1 MADRIVHVVWA
12 KPRRRIGFGAGLVV
26 FIVAVV
32 LLASW
37 LSAAAPA
44 ARSVRHNTPVSAQAK
59 TPQSSAQLSPQ
70 QINAKVSSLISRM
83 TVDEKFGQ
91 LEMAGPDGPNGTPGD
106 LLTEAKNGQI
116 GSVLDLV
123 GVTNIN
129 QVQQQALDSRLG
141 IPLIFGLD
149 VIHGY
154 KTLFP
159 VPLGEASSWDPAL
172 VKNDESVS
180 ASEATADGIK
190 WTFNPM
196 VDIARDP
203 RWGRVVEGAGED
215 PFLASAIAA
224 AKVQGYQGKDF
235 SALDKMAATVKHFA
249 AYGAPVAGR
258 EYNTVDMST
267 QQLFNDYLPP
277 YKAAVDAGAA
287 TVMASFNSL
296 NGVPNTANPYIL
308 QTILR
313 NEWGFGGTV
322 LSDYQ
327 AVQEL
332 EDFGFANG
340 PSEAA
345 RLALT
350 AGINIEMAVQVGS
363 GSPESTY
370 ANYGPALLAAG
381 KITMT
386 QLDDAVRHVLTLK
399 YLAGMFT
406 HPLTDP
412 SRVTT
417 AELTP
422 SNLAAARTSA
432 DESMVLLNNNNHALP
447 LSTSTPS
454 IAVVG
459 PLADNAANQLG
470 PDVPIGYPNGNEV
483 SQGKV
488 VTVLQGIKN
497 AVASGTTVNYA
508 QGCDIT
514 TTTNGVP
521 TPCTSDAGFQAAVD
535 AAKASAVTVVVVGE
549 PAADSGEASSRSQ
562 LGLPG
567 KQLQLVQDI
576 AATGKPYAVVL
587 MNGRPLTI
595 DWLAANA
602 PGLLEAWY
610 PGTEGGDAVAD
621 NLFGK
626 TDPSGKLPMSFPVNV
641 GQIPITYNE
650 LPTGRPYDPNNKYTS
665 KYLDAPNAPLYP
677 FGYGLS
683 YTTFSITGVSNAPTD
698 ASSSGH
704 ENVNAT
710 ITNTGST
717 PGADVV
723 QLYLH
728 ENYTSILQPVRKLEG
743 FQRVMLAPGE
753 SKTVTFKLGRQN
765 FGFYNDQGQFLVEPG
780 QFDVWVGDSST
791 GGTHTTFNVS

>member
-1 MADRIVHVVWA
+1 MADRVAHVIWA
-12 KPRRRIGFGAGLVV
+12 KPRRRVGFGVGLAV
-26 FIVAVV
+26 FVAAVA
-32 LLASW
+32 LLASG
-37 LSAAAPA
+37 LSTASPA
-44 ARSVRHNTPVSAQAK
+44 ASTNRASAVAADQQAIA
-59 TPQSSAQLSPQ
+59 S
-70 QINAKVSSLISRM
+70 KVGSLIGRM
-83 TVDEKFGQ
+83 TVAEKFGQ
-91 LEMAGPDGPNGTPGD
+91 LEMAGPDGPNGSPGS
-106 LLTEAKNGQI
+106 LLTLAKAGQI

-123 GVTNIN
+123 GVSNIN
-129 QVQQQALDSRLG
+129 QTQQAALQSRLH

-172 VKNDESVS
+172 VGHDEAVS
-180 ASEATADGIK
+180 ADEATADGIK

-224 AKVQGYQGKDF
+224 AKVRGYQGSDF
-235 SALDKMAATVKHFA
+235 SAADRMAATIKHFA
-249 AYGAPVAGR
+249 GYGAPVAGR

-313 NEWGFGGTV
+313 DEWGFGGTV

-332 EDFGFANG
+332 EEFGFAANG
-340 PSEAA
+340 SEAA

-363 GSPESTY
+363 TSPNTNSTY
-370 ANYGPALLAAG
+370 AAFGPSLLG
-381 KITMT
+381 HGITMA
-386 QLDDAVRHVLTLK
+386 QLNDAVGHVLTLK
-399 YLAGMFT
+399 YLAGMFS

-412 SRVTT
+412 TRVQT

-422 SNLAAARTSA
+422 ANLAAARKSA
-432 DESMVLLNNNNHALP
+432 DESMVLLKNDNHALP
-447 LSTSTPS
+447 LSTGTPS

-459 PLADNAANQLG
+459 PLADNPSDQLG
-470 PDVPIGYPNGNEV
+470 PDVPIGYPSDPVAG
-483 SQGKV
+483 GKV
-488 VTVLQGIKN
+488 VSVLAGIKAAVPN
-497 AVASGTTVNYA
+497 AAVNYA
-508 QGCDIT
+508 QGCDT
-514 TTTNGVP
+514 S
-521 TPCTSDAGFQAAVD
+521 CTSTAGFTAA
-535 AAKASAVTVVVVGE
+535 AAAAQASAVTVVVVGE
-549 PAADSGEASSRSQ
+549 PSTDSGEASSRSV
-562 LGLPG
+562 LDLPG
-567 KQLQLVQDI
+567 QQLALVQAI
-576 AATGKPYAVVL
+576 QSTGKPFVVVM

-595 DWLAANA
+595 GSLADISPA
-602 PGLLEAWY
+602 LLEAWY

-621 NLFGK
+621 IVFGK
-626 TDPSGKLPMSFPVNV
+626 VNPGGKLPMSFPVNV
-641 GQIPITYNE
+641 GQIPISYNE

-665 KYLDAPNAPLYP
+665 KYLDVPNAPQYP

-683 YTTFSITGVSNAPTD
+683 YTTFSISSPHLSSTSVSANGPLTV
-698 ASSSGH
+698 ST
-704 ENVNAT
+704 N
-710 ITNTGST
+710 ITNTGSVA
-717 PGADVV
+717 GDDVV

-728 ENYTSILQPVRKLEG
+728 ESSTSILQPVEKLEG
-743 FQRVMLAPGE
+743 FRRVSLAPGQTR
-753 SKTVTFKLGRQN
+753 TVRFTLGSQN
-765 FGFYNDQGQFLVEPG
+765 LGFYNDQGKFVVEPG
-780 QFDVWVGDSST
+780 QFDLWVSDSSAV
-791 GGTHTTFNVS
+791 GTLTPSTFTVN